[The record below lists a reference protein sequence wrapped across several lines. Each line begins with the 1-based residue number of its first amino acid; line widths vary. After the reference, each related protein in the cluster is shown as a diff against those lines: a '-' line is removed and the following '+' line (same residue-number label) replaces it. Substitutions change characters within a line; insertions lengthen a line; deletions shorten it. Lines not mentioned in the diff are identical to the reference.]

1 MKVTIQFIQNG
12 VLLVY
17 NDSEDA
23 VFVFEDGSGDPR
35 TARSQAI
42 VNAVW
47 HAFSDWSQQKLSGGL
62 ILGFS
67 ECGRD
72 EDH

>member
-17 NDSEDA
+17 NDCEDA
-23 VFVFEDGSGDPR
+23 VFSFEDGEGDPR
-35 TARSQAI
+35 IARSKAI
-42 VNAVW
+42 LNAVW
-47 HAFSDWSQQKLSGGL
+47 HAFSDWSQKKHSGGI

-67 ECGRD
+67 EEGRD